1 MFPLNREVKMGFLL
15 LGIDSLIACVAIG
28 PVVSRRWGV
37 PLAALFGVCDGG
49 GFLLGSALH
58 WQISGNVSSVIT
70 TGILIALGVYW
81 IAVATC
87 ARTARVSSS
96 RGLAWALPFA
106 LTIDNITVGIV
117 GDHPGAIL
125 AQAGAQALSS
135 ALLAGLGLAVG
146 LALARALPAARRHA
160 AVANG
165 VAGGALIVA
174 SGVLL
179 LVG

>member
-58 WQISGNVSSVIT
+58 WQVSGNVSGVVT

-81 IAVATC
+81 IAVAAC
-87 ARTARVSSS
+87 ARTAWVSSS
-96 RGLAWALPFA
+96 HGLAWALP
-106 LTIDNITVGIV
+106 
-117 GDHPGAIL
+117 
-125 AQAGAQALSS
+125 S
-135 ALLAGLGLAVG
+135 
-146 LALARALPAARRHA
+146 ALARAVPAARRHA

-179 LVG
+179 LAG

>member
-58 WQISGNVSSVIT
+58 WQVSGNVSGVVT

-81 IAVATC
+81 IAVAAC

-106 LTIDNITVGIV
+106 LAIDNIIV
-117 GDHPGAIL
+117 GDHPGAFL

-135 ALLAGLGLAVG
+135 ALLAGLGLAAG
-146 LALARALPAARRHA
+146 LALARAVPAARRHA

>member
-1 MFPLNREVKMGFLL
+1 MFRLNREVKMGFLL

-28 PVVSRRWGV
+28 PVISRRWGV

-58 WQISGNVSSVIT
+58 WQVSGNVSGVVT

-81 IAVATC
+81 IAVAAC

-106 LTIDNITVGIV
+106 LAIDNVTVGMV
-117 GDHPGAIL
+117 GDHPGAL
-125 AQAGAQALSS
+125 LAQALSS
-135 ALLAGLGLAVG
+135 ALLAGLGLAAG
-146 LALARALPAARRHA
+146 LALARAVPAARRHA

>member
-1 MFPLNREVKMGFLL
+1 MGFLL
-15 LGIDSLIACVAIG
+15 LGIDSLIACAAIG

-37 PLAALFGVCDGG
+37 PLAALFGICDGG
-49 GFLLGSALH
+49 GFLLGSAFH
-58 WQISGNVSSVIT
+58 WAVSDRVSSVVT
-70 TGILIALGVYW
+70 TGILVTLGVYL
-81 IAVATC
+81 IAVAAF
-87 ARTARVSSS
+87 ARTAPVSSSS

-106 LTIDNITVGIV
+106 LAIDNVTFGVVG
-117 GDHPGAIL
+117 GHPGAVL

-135 ALLAGLGLAVG
+135 ALLAGLGLVVG
-146 LALARALPAARRHA
+146 LGLARALPATRRHA

-179 LVG
+179 MVG